1 MARKYSCF
9 QFGPWEEEIKMKS
22 YLRRFALFLMASVAA
37 PTASLGLTK
46 SAEAGGQVT
55 IGVTET
61 IASHNPYADSISM
74 GYAIWCQV

>member
-1 MARKYSCF
+1 
-9 QFGPWEEEIKMKS
+9 MKS
-22 YLRRFALFLMASVAA
+22 YSRRFALFLMASVAA
-37 PTASLGLTK
+37 TTASLGLTK

-74 GYAIWCQV
+74 GYAIWC